1 MGYHATLNAQPPSR
15 GGSAGRAPLVERFE
29 TAPLVEPVATAPPVE
44 PVETAPLVEPVET
57 LARRGPP
64 AARRVVPVAEKG

>member
-1 MGYHATLNAQPPSR
+1 MGYHATLNAQPSSR
-15 GGSAGRAPLVERFE
+15 GVRPRA
-29 TAPLVEPVATAPPVE
+29 A
-44 PVETAPLVEPVET
+44 TAPLVEPVET